1 MNRIYYFCKY
11 IAVLGFFL
19 FAQQSLFAVPPTQLL
34 PQDTEDCVSLDAT
47 FRWTSTQNASRYM
60 YIISTK
66 ADFSDTVTKN
76 FNYPDTTKSFQLPN
90 YATNYYWK
98 VGSHIIG
105 QTDEWSAG
113 YKLTTSPAP
122 PTLISPVSGL
132 KCQDFTQTF
141 KWNSVQNAVNYQ
153 IEISKSVNFSQ
164 IIKDTLTSDTSYTL
178 KVNDYF
184 QDYYWRVS
192 AKTNRCKT
200 DRSAIR
206 QFQTVVGPP
215 ELSAPLD
222 SAKGQDLTTTLQWP
236 TAPGALNYDLQ
247 VSDKENFS
255 NLLVDETNYNATSF
269 NYTATTYNKQLWWR
283 LRTNGTGCTSVWSES
298 FTYKT
303 AYPTTRG
310 LVPNNLAECVS
321 ISTTFVWESVPGAT
335 TYHIQASKTE
345 SFTDQDILFE
355 SKLVND
361 TTIVGNVR
369 NATARIYWRVKANDE
384 SNTGL
389 WSNIKSYFTTG
400 EEPIAIKPLDGDVE
414 VPRGVHFEWTNIGQ
428 SQSFRIQVATDS
440 LFTNI
445 EIDSSGFADKKID
458 LVVDLYNTYYYY
470 RVRSIL
476 NDCES
481 EWFAPVKFK
490 SIQGFPNLIS
500 PINTEENVSVDYLL
514 EWSAVPTAINYD
526 LRISTKDDFS
536 NETGQNGITT
546 NNFFQ
551 KGLEQNT
558 TYYWKVRS
566 NDQWGTSPWSLVY
579 EFTTGAGF
587 TNVPELIS
595 PTRNSVKLPVDGIMN
610 WKRSVN
616 ATSYNLEI
624 STHRNFIDGSIIKR
638 VTSIPDTVYNYE
650 GLSNFTEYWFR
661 VASVNET
668 VTSDYSA
675 ANRFRTIAL
684 VPSEVA
690 LAVTPVDG
698 SDAVGYQKIAFQW
711 TEVDG
716 TNLGLLSESGYEFLI
731 STKQDFADTLL
742 YDKGVKGESK
752 TYNSI
757 FANNTT
763 YFWKVRGWNEA
774 GFGPWSEVF
783 SFTTDPVT
791 SVNDGNYFDFGANI
805 APNPIQNNAEL
816 RFTLDTPGNVTF
828 VLIDQTG
835 KEVFR
840 MNNIS
845 ANSSQN
851 IIPMNFDNLS
861 NGTYLFN
868 LQVGTKYQTGK
879 IIISR

>member
-1 MNRIYYFCKY
+1 MNKIYYYCKY
-11 IAVLGFFL
+11 IAIIGFFL

-34 PQDTEDCVSLDAT
+34 PQHTDDCVSLDAT
-47 FRWTSTQNASRYM
+47 FRWTSVQNASRYM

-66 ADFSDTVTKN
+66 ADFSDTLTKN
-76 FNYPDTTKSFQLPN
+76 FNYPDTTKSFPLPN

-105 QTDEWSAG
+105 QSDEWTTG
-113 YKLTTSPAP
+113 FMLTTSPAP
-122 PTLISPVSGL
+122 PTLITPVSGL
-132 KCQDFTQTF
+132 ECQDFAQTF
-141 KWNSVQNAVNYQ
+141 KWNSVNNTVNYQ
-153 IEISKSVNFSQ
+153 IEISKSVNFGQ
-164 IIKDTLTSDTSYTL
+164 VIKDTLTSDTSYTF
-178 KVNDYF
+178 KVSDYF

-200 DRSAIR
+200 DKSVVR
-206 QFQTVVGPP
+206 QFQTIVGPP
-215 ELSAPLD
+215 LLTSPADSSNGLPL
-222 SAKGQDLTTTLQWP
+222 TNTLQWP
-236 TAPGALNYDLQ
+236 VAPGALSYDLQ

-255 NLLVDETNYNATSF
+255 TLLVNEAGLNVNTFD
-269 NYTATTYNKQLWWR
+269 YTATSTNKQIWWR

-298 FTYKT
+298 FNYKT
-303 AYPTTRG
+303 AYPKTSGITP
-310 LVPNNLAECVS
+310 LESQPCVT
-321 ISTTFVWESVPGAT
+321 INTKFVWLAVSGANS
-335 TYHIQASKTE
+335 YHIQAATTE
-345 SFTDQDILFE
+345 QFGNTEILYE
-355 SKLVND
+355 SKNVND
-361 TTIVGNVR
+361 TTVVGDVK
-369 NATARIYWRVKANDE
+369 NATARIYWRVRANDDNNTGIW
-384 SNTGL
+384 SNTR
-389 WSNIKSYFTTG
+389 SYFTTG
-400 EEPIAIKPLDGDVE
+400 EEPIAILPVEGTVE
-414 VPRGVHFEWTNIGQ
+414 VPRGVHFEWANIGQ
-428 SQSFRIQVATDS
+428 TQSFRIQVATDP

-445 EIDSSGFADKKID
+445 EIDSANIAEKKIN
-458 LVVDLYNTYYYY
+458 LVVDLYNTTYYY
-470 RVRSIL
+470 RVKSL
-476 NDCES
+476 FNLCES
-481 EWFAPVKFK
+481 DWFAPISFK

-500 PINTEENVSVDYLL
+500 PINTEENVSVDHLL
-514 EWSAVPTAINYD
+514 EWSAVPTAITYD

-536 NETGQNGITT
+536 DETGQNGITT

-551 KGLEQNT
+551 KALEQNT

-566 NDQWGTSPWSLVY
+566 NDQWGTSPWSAVFA
-579 EFTTGAGF
+579 FTTGAGF
-587 TNVPELIS
+587 TNVPVLIS

-624 STHRNFIDGSIIKR
+624 STNNNFTEGSIVR
-638 VTSIPDTVYNYE
+638 EVSSIPDTVYNYD
-650 GLSNFTEYWFR
+650 GLENFTEYWFR

-668 VTSDYSA
+668 VTSDFST

-690 LAVTPVDG
+690 LAVTPIDG
-698 SDAVGYQKIAFQW
+698 AKDVEYQKITFQW
-711 TEVDG
+711 TIVDG
-716 TNLGLLSESGYEFLI
+716 TNLGLIGESGYEFLI
-731 STKQDFADTLL
+731 SNKQDFTDTLL

-757 FANNTT
+757 FLNNTT
-763 YFWKVRGWNEA
+763 YFWKIRGWNEA
-774 GFGPWSEVF
+774 GYGPWSEAF

-805 APNPIQNNAEL
+805 APNPIQNSAEL

-840 MNNIS
+840 LNNIS

-851 IIPMNFDNLS
+851 IIPLNFDNLI
-861 NGTYLFN
+861 NGSYLFN